1 MSNKRQHSQN
11 TRNNSHD
18 RAPGAFTA
26 AGEKLIKEMVAKMSI
41 EDLDTMARDGST
53 ALATGLFSK
62 DFQVPPDKGHWKF
75 RLVPSSS
82 GWDHRSLVLMPD
94 DNRTRAIWTEG
105 QIKFAQSNG
114 LTNPQARVWAR
125 SSIAR
130 RHELIQVLGQVMQSE
145 ELREAYLEYGE
156 GIKDEAGFD
165 YHAWSSKHGIKDG
178 LSVTA
183 RKLLVDQI
191 KELLNATTEKQNA
204 RHPGGNGIAVNP
216 IMARLFQERKEQEGV
231 KRNET
236 QGNNKEVTIIREPI
250 PATGGLLPAHM
261 PAAQDEQLATAV
273 AEVQAD
279 AAIAAPE
286 TASAPSHEHVSERQ
300 DDETPTVESVA
311 EAAPQ
316 ISSYDDDDIG
326 SMTLATGVD
335 AGSGEVT
342 ETAPAVVDSVA
353 EGQAEADVDIS

>member
-1 MSNKRQHSQN
+1 MSKQRQHSQN
-11 TRNNSHD
+11 TRNNSQSRD
-18 RAPGAFTA
+18 TGTITA
-26 AGEKLIKEMVAKMSI
+26 AGEKLIKEMIAKMSI
-41 EDLDTMARDGST
+41 EDLDTMARSGNTS
-53 ALATGLFSK
+53 LATGLFSK

-94 DNRTRAIWTEG
+94 DNRTRSVWTEG
-105 QIKFAQSNG
+105 QIKFAQNHG

-130 RHELIQVLGQVMQSE
+130 RHELITVLGPVMQDE
-145 ELREAYLEYGE
+145 AKRNAYLEYGE
-156 GIKDEAGFD
+156 GIKNEDKFD

-183 RKLLVDQI
+183 RKLLVEQI

-216 IMARLFQERKEQEGV
+216 IMAALFQERKEHESV

-236 QGNNKEVTIIREPI
+236 QGTNKEVTIIREPI

-261 PAAQDEQLATAV
+261 PAAQEEQAATAAV
-273 AEVQAD
+273 TQPEAQPLAAAE
-279 AAIAAPE
+279 AAP
-286 TASAPSHEHVSERQ
+286 ASQEHVSERQ
-300 DDETPTVESVA
+300 DDETPAVEAVA
-311 EAAPQ
+311 ESAPQ
-316 ISSYDDDDIG
+316 ISTYDDDDIG
-326 SMTLATGVD
+326 ATTLVAGAD
-335 AGSGEVT
+335 ADNGEAT
-342 ETAPAVVDSVA
+342 ETAPAVAETVA
-353 EGQAEADVDIS
+353 EGKAEADVDIS